1 MILDGD
7 VIAGNIYSD
16 LKTRISNLSSPL
28 PGLVLYCDEPDNS
41 NRAYMKMIVKKG
53 KELGIEVRI
62 ENAIDPVNDIKR
74 LNASGEIAGV
84 MIMHPLKN
92 LDENKA
98 LETLSFE
105 KDMEG
110 RTSQNLGKLME
121 GNEFY
126 APPTSE
132 AVMEILS
139 HYNIPLK
146 GKRVVIVGRS
156 TTVGKPLAM
165 LMLKKGIDGTV
176 TVCHSRTLDLPSIVR
191 SGDILV
197 SAVGRAGFIT
207 KEMVNPGTAVI
218 DVGINFV
225 KGKLTGDVD
234 FDEVKTVA
242 SAITPVPGGVGS
254 VTTAILFRHVV
265 KSLERMLNR
274 SV

>member
-92 LDENKA
+92 IDENKA